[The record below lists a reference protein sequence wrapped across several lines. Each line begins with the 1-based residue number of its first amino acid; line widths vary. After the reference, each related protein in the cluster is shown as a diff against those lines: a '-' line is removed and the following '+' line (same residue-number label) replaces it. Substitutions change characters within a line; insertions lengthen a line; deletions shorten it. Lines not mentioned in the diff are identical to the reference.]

1 MQSFEFCRAVLE
13 KILTGIPQKVGTT
26 CTTYTLG
33 QPPTQTQTYMDI
45 MKNKLI
51 EIEDTL
57 QSLVFIDEETNAI
70 VIHVYGFSERQIA
83 LSFAAT
89 MLKKVGVK
97 YTPIDLFNL
106 PQTIN

>member
-1 MQSFEFCRAVLE
+1 MQGFGFCGAFLE
-13 KILTGIPQKVGTT
+13 KILTGIPQKVVATST
-26 CTTYTLG
+26 IYTLG

-45 MKNKLI
+45 MKNKII

-70 VIHVYGFSERQIA
+70 VIHVYGFSEREIA